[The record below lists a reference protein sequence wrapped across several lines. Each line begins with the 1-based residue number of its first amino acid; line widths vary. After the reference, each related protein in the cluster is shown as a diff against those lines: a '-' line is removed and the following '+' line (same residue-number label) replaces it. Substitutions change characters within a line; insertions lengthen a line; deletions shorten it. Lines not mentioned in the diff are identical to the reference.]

1 MVSDGRRLAAQ
12 QAGNG
17 TVGAIELNS
26 PRVRRLQRDGNLS
39 EETELGEPK
48 VDALAASSLA
58 ASDPVEALCC
68 A

>member
-1 MVSDGRRLAAQ
+1 VSDGRRLATQ

-26 PRVRRLQRDGNLS
+26 PRVQRLQRDGNLS

-48 VDALAASSLA
+48 VDTLAASSLA

>member
-12 QAGNG
+12 QARNR
-17 TVGAIELNS
+17 TAGAIELNS

-39 EETELGEPK
+39 EETEPGEPK